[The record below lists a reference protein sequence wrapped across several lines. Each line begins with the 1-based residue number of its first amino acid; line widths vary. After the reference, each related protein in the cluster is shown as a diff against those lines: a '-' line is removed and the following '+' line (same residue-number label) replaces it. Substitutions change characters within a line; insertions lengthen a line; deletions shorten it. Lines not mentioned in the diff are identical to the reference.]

1 MTFMLRFTLQAF
13 CALALAAVMPAASAQ
28 SYPVK
33 PVRFVVPY
41 PPGGP
46 TDILGRAVAQ
56 ALSESLG
63 QSVIVDNKPG
73 ASGMIGAEQV
83 AKAAPDGYTILVNA
97 SIHVINPSLYSKTS
111 FDAMKDFVPVSQI
124 ASVPL
129 ILVVGQSVPANSV
142 KELIALAKAS
152 PGKLTF
158 ASSSVGAAPHLAGEL
173 LKRMAGVDIVHVPYK
188 GSGPA
193 TADLIGGHVTM
204 MIDSMPSS
212 ISHVKAGKLK
222 VLGVSTAKRISA
234 LPDTPT
240 IAESGLPGFDIA
252 TWYGVWAPA
261 GTSKEIVN
269 RLSGE
274 IAKAL
279 KRADLK
285 ERLAGLGAEPVGSTP
300 AEFAAYC
307 ESEFKR
313 WGRVVKES
321 GAKLD

>member
-1 MTFMLRFTLQAF
+1 MKSMLRFTLQAF
-13 CALALAAVMPAASAQ
+13 CALALAAFTPAASAQ

-56 ALSESLG
+56 ALGESVG
-63 QSVIVDNKPG
+63 QPVIVDNKPG

-212 ISHVKAGKLK
+212 IAHVKAGKLK

-261 GTSKEIVN
+261 GTPKEIVN

>member
-1 MTFMLRFTLQAF
+1 MKSMLRFTLQAF
-13 CALALAAVMPAASAQ
+13 CALAFAAVMPAASAQ
-28 SYPVK
+28 LYPVK

-56 ALSESLG
+56 ALTESLG
-63 QSVIVDNKPG
+63 QPVIVDNKPG

-152 PGKLTF
+152 PGRLTF

-307 ESEFKR
+307 ESEFRR

>member
-1 MTFMLRFTLQAF
+1 MLVWIFRLFA
-13 CALALAAVMPAASAQ
+13 ALAILLAADGALAQ
-28 SYPVK
+28 AYPSK

-56 ALSESLG
+56 ALTESLG
-63 QSVIVDNKPG
+63 QPVVVENKPG

-83 AKAAPDGYTILVNA
+83 AKAAPDGYTLLVNA
-97 SIHVINPSLYSKTS
+97 SIHVINPSLFSKTT
-111 FDAMKDFVPVSQI
+111 FDAMHDFAPVTQI

-129 ILVVGQSVPANSV
+129 ILVVGQPVQANSV
-142 KELIALAKAS
+142 KDLIALAKAN

-173 LKRMAGVDIVHVPYK
+173 LKRMAGIDIVHVPYK

-193 TADLIGGHVTM
+193 TTDLIGGHVTM

-212 ISHVKAGKLK
+212 IAHVKAGKLK
-222 VLGVSTAKRISA
+222 VLGVSTAKRTPT

-240 IAESGLPGFDIA
+240 IAETVPGFDIA

-261 GTSKEIVN
+261 KTPKEIVS
-269 RLSGE
+269 RVSGE
-274 IAKAL
+274 IAKSL
-279 KRADLK
+279 KRADMK
-285 ERLAGLGAEPVGSTP
+285 ERLAGLGAAAVGSTP
-300 AEFAAYC
+300 AEFAGYC
-307 ESEFKR
+307 ESEFRR
-313 WGRVVKES
+313 WAKVVKDS

>member
-1 MTFMLRFTLQAF
+1 MRVRIVRLLA
-13 CALALAAVMPAASAQ
+13 ALAFATTALGALAQ
-28 SYPVK
+28 TYPSK
-33 PVRFVVPY
+33 PIRFVVPY

-56 ALSESLG
+56 ALTQSLG
-63 QSVIVDNKPG
+63 QPVVVENKPG

-83 AKAAPDGYTILVNA
+83 AKAAPDGYTLLVNA
-97 SIHVINPSLYSKTS
+97 SIHVINPSLFSKPT
-111 FDAMKDFVPVSQI
+111 FDAMHDFAPVTQI

-129 ILVVGQSVPANSV
+129 ILVVGQPVQANSV
-142 KELIALAKAS
+142 KELIALAKAN

-173 LKRMAGVDIVHVPYK
+173 LKRMAGIDIVHVPYK

-193 TADLIGGHVTM
+193 TTDLIGGHVTM

-212 ISHVKAGKLK
+212 IAHVKSGKLK
-222 VLGVSTAKRISA
+222 VLGVSTAKRVPA
-234 LPDTPT
+234 LPDVPT
-240 IAESGLPGFDIA
+240 IAETVPGFDIA

-261 GTSKEIVN
+261 KTPKEIVN
-269 RLSGE
+269 KVSGE
-274 IAKAL
+274 IAKSL
-279 KRADLK
+279 KRADLS
-285 ERLAGLGAEPVGSTP
+285 ERLAGLGAEGVGSTP

-307 ESEFKR
+307 ESEFRR
-313 WGRVVKES
+313 WAKVVKDS

>member
-1 MTFMLRFTLQAF
+1 MRIWIFRLLAAF
-13 CALALAAVMPAASAQ
+13 AVLLAADGALAQA
-28 SYPVK
+28 YPSK
-33 PVRFVVPY
+33 PIRFVVPY

-56 ALSESLG
+56 ALTESMG
-63 QSVIVDNKPG
+63 QTVVVENKPG

-83 AKAAPDGYTILVNA
+83 AKATPDGYTILVNA
-97 SIHVINPSLYSKTS
+97 SIHVINPSLFSKTT
-111 FDAMKDFVPVSQI
+111 FDAMKDFEPVTQI
-124 ASVPL
+124 ATVPL

-152 PGKLTF
+152 PGKLAF
-158 ASSSVGAAPHLAGEL
+158 ASSSIGAAPHLAGEL
-173 LKRMAGVDIVHVPYK
+173 LKRMAGIDIVHVPYK

-193 TADLIGGHVTM
+193 TSDLIGGHVTM

-212 ISHVKAGKLK
+212 IAHVKAGKLK
-222 VLGVSTAKRISA
+222 VLGVSTAKRVPA
-234 LPDTPT
+234 LPDVPT

-261 GTSKEIVN
+261 KTPKEIV
-269 RLSGE
+269 SKVSTE
-274 IAKAL
+274 IAKGL
-279 KRADLK
+279 KRADMK
-285 ERLAGLGAEPVGSTP
+285 ERLAGLGAEGVGSTP

-307 ESEFKR
+307 ESEFQR
-313 WGRVVKES
+313 WAKVVKDS

>member
-1 MTFMLRFTLQAF
+1 MFGWMIRWAA
-13 CALALAAVMPAASAQ
+13 ALAIATTAFGALAQV
-28 SYPVK
+28 YPSK
-33 PVRFVVPY
+33 PIRFVVPY

-56 ALSESLG
+56 ALTESLG
-63 QSVIVDNKPG
+63 QTVVVENKPG

-83 AKAAPDGYTILVNA
+83 AKAAPDGYTLLVNA
-97 SIHVINPSLYSKTS
+97 SIHVINPSLFSKPT
-111 FDAMKDFVPVSQI
+111 FDAMQDFAPVTQI

-129 ILVVGQSVPANSV
+129 ILVVGQPVPANSV
-142 KELIALAKAS
+142 KELIALAKAN
-152 PGKLTF
+152 PGKLSF

-173 LKRMAGVDIVHVPYK
+173 LKRMAGIDIVHVPYK

-193 TADLIGGHVTM
+193 TTDLIGGHVTM

-212 ISHVKAGKLK
+212 IAHVKSGKLK
-222 VLGVSTAKRISA
+222 VLGVSTAKRTPA

-261 GTSKEIVN
+261 KTPKEIVS
-269 RLSGE
+269 RMSSE
-274 IAKAL
+274 IAKGL
-279 KRADLK
+279 KRADMK
-285 ERLAGLGAEPVGSTP
+285 ERLAGLGAEGVGSTP

-307 ESEFKR
+307 ESEFRR
-313 WGRVVKES
+313 WAKVVKDS

>member
-1 MTFMLRFTLQAF
+1 MLLWTVRLLAAF
-13 CALALAAVMPAASAQ
+13 AFLLAGDSALAQP
-28 SYPVK
+28 YPSK
-33 PVRFVVPY
+33 PIRFVVPY

-56 ALSESLG
+56 ALTESLG
-63 QSVIVDNKPG
+63 QTVVVENKPG

-97 SIHVINPSLYSKTS
+97 SIHVINPSLYSKTT
-111 FDAMKDFVPVSQI
+111 FDAMHDFAPVTQI

-129 ILVVGQSVPANSV
+129 ILVVGQPVKANSV
-142 KELIALAKAS
+142 RELIALAKAS

-173 LKRMAGVDIVHVPYK
+173 LKRMAGIDIVHVPYK

-193 TADLIGGHVTM
+193 TTDLIGGHVTM

-212 ISHVKAGKLK
+212 IAHVKSGKLK
-222 VLGVSTAKRISA
+222 VLGVSTAKRVPA
-234 LPDTPT
+234 LPDVPT

-252 TWYGVWAPA
+252 TWYGVWAPVK
-261 GTSKEIVN
+261 TPKEIV
-269 RLSGE
+269 SKVSSE
-274 IAKAL
+274 IATAL
-279 KRADLK
+279 KRPDLK
-285 ERLAGLGAEPVGSTP
+285 ERLAGLGAEGVGSTP

-313 WGRVVKES
+313 WAKVVKDS

>member
-1 MTFMLRFTLQAF
+1 MLIWIFRLLAVFSILLAADG
-13 CALALAAVMPAASAQ
+13 ALAQA
-28 SYPVK
+28 YPSK
-33 PVRFVVPY
+33 PIRFVVPY

-56 ALSESLG
+56 ALTESLG
-63 QSVIVDNKPG
+63 QTVVVENKPG

-97 SIHVINPSLYSKTS
+97 SIHVINPSLYSKTT
-111 FDAMKDFVPVSQI
+111 FDAMQDFAPVTQI

-129 ILVVGQSVPANSV
+129 ILVVGQPVRANSV

-173 LKRMAGVDIVHVPYK
+173 LKRMAGIDIVHVPYK

-193 TADLIGGHVTM
+193 TTDLIGGHVTM
-204 MIDSMPSS
+204 MMDSMPSS
-212 ISHVKAGKLK
+212 IAHVKSGKLK
-222 VLGVSTAKRISA
+222 VLGVSTAKRTPS
-234 LPDTPT
+234 LPDVPT
-240 IAESGLPGFDIA
+240 IAESLPGFDIA

-261 GTSKEIVN
+261 KTPKEIV
-269 RLSGE
+269 SKVSSE
-274 IAKAL
+274 IANVL
-279 KRADLK
+279 KRADMK
-285 ERLAGLGAEPVGSTP
+285 ERLAGLGAEGVGSTP

-307 ESEFKR
+307 ESEYRR
-313 WGRVVKES
+313 WAKVVKDS

>member
-1 MTFMLRFTLQAF
+1 MRIWIVRLLAVFGILLGADG
-13 CALALAAVMPAASAQ
+13 ALAQA
-28 SYPVK
+28 YPSK
-33 PVRFVVPY
+33 PIRFVIPY

-56 ALSESLG
+56 ALTESMG
-63 QSVIVDNKPG
+63 HTVVVENKPG

-97 SIHVINPSLYSKTS
+97 SIHVINPSLVSKTT
-111 FDAMKDFVPVSQI
+111 FDAMKDFEPVTQI
-124 ASVPL
+124 ATVPL
-129 ILVVGQSVPANSV
+129 ILVVGQSVQANSV
-142 KELIALAKAS
+142 KDLIALAKAS

-158 ASSSVGAAPHLAGEL
+158 ASSSIGAAPHLAGEL
-173 LKRMAGVDIVHVPYK
+173 MKRMAGIDIVHVPYK

-193 TADLIGGHVTM
+193 TTDLIGGHVTM

-212 ISHVKAGKLK
+212 IAHVKSGKLK
-222 VLGVSTAKRISA
+222 VLGVSTAKRVPA
-234 LPDTPT
+234 LPDVPT

-261 GTSKEIVN
+261 KTPKEIV
-269 RLSGE
+269 SKVSAE
-274 IAKAL
+274 IAKGL
-279 KRADLK
+279 KRPDMK
-285 ERLAGLGAEPVGSTP
+285 ERLAGLGAEGVGSTP

-307 ESEFKR
+307 DLEFKR
-313 WGRVVKES
+313 WAKVVKDS

>member
-1 MTFMLRFTLQAF
+1 MLIWIVRVLAVFSTLLAADG
-13 CALALAAVMPAASAQ
+13 ALAQA
-28 SYPVK
+28 YPSK
-33 PVRFVVPY
+33 PIRFVVPY

-56 ALSESLG
+56 TLTESLG
-63 QSVIVDNKPG
+63 QTVVVENKPG

-83 AKAAPDGYTILVNA
+83 AKAAPDGYTLLVNA
-97 SIHVINPSLYSKTS
+97 SIHVINPSLFSKPT
-111 FDAMKDFVPVSQI
+111 FDAMQDFAPVTQI

-129 ILVVGQSVPANSV
+129 ILVVGQSVQANSV

-173 LKRMAGVDIVHVPYK
+173 LKRMAGIDIVHVPYK

-193 TADLIGGHVTM
+193 MTDLIGGHVTM

-212 ISHVKAGKLK
+212 IPHVKSGKLK
-222 VLGVSTAKRISA
+222 VLGVSTAKRTPS

-240 IAESGLPGFDIA
+240 IAESLPGFDIA

-261 GTSKEIVN
+261 KTPKEIVS
-269 RLSGE
+269 RVSAE
-274 IAKAL
+274 IAKGL
-279 KRADLK
+279 KRADMR
-285 ERLAGLGAEPVGSTP
+285 ERLAGLGAEGVGSTP

-307 ESEFKR
+307 ESEFRR
-313 WGRVVKES
+313 WAKVVKDS

>member
-1 MTFMLRFTLQAF
+1 MSVRIVRLLA
-13 CALALAAVMPAASAQ
+13 ALALATTALGALAQ
-28 SYPVK
+28 AYPSK
-33 PVRFVVPY
+33 PIRFVVPY

-56 ALSESLG
+56 ALTQSLG
-63 QSVIVDNKPG
+63 QPVVVENKPG

-83 AKAAPDGYTILVNA
+83 AKAAPDGYTLLVNA
-97 SIHVINPSLYSKTS
+97 SIHVINPSLFSKTT
-111 FDAMKDFVPVSQI
+111 FDAMHDFAPVTQI

-129 ILVVGQSVPANSV
+129 ILVVGQPVQANSV
-142 KELIALAKAS
+142 KELIALAKAN

-173 LKRMAGVDIVHVPYK
+173 LKRMAGIDIVHVPYK

-193 TADLIGGHVTM
+193 TTDLIGGHVTM

-212 ISHVKAGKLK
+212 IGHVKSGKLK
-222 VLGVSTAKRISA
+222 VLGVSTARRTPA

-240 IAESGLPGFDIA
+240 IAETVPGFDIA

-261 GTSKEIVN
+261 KTPKEIVN
-269 RLSGE
+269 KVSSE
-274 IAKAL
+274 IAKSL
-279 KRADLK
+279 KRADLS
-285 ERLAGLGAEPVGSTP
+285 ERLAGLGAEGVGSTP

-307 ESEFKR
+307 ESEFRR
-313 WGRVVKES
+313 WAKVVKDS

>member
-1 MTFMLRFTLQAF
+1 MLIRIFRLLA
-13 CALALAAVMPAASAQ
+13 ALAFLLAAEGTLAQ
-28 SYPVK
+28 AYPSK
-33 PVRFVVPY
+33 PIRFVVPY

-56 ALSESLG
+56 ALTESLG
-63 QSVIVDNKPG
+63 QTVVVENKPG

-83 AKAAPDGYTILVNA
+83 AKAAPDGYTLLVNA
-97 SIHVINPSLYSKTS
+97 SIHVINPSLFSKTT
-111 FDAMKDFVPVSQI
+111 FDAMHDFAPVTQI

-129 ILVVGQSVPANSV
+129 ILVVGQPVQANSV
-142 KELIALAKAS
+142 KDLIALAKAS

-173 LKRMAGVDIVHVPYK
+173 LKRMAGIDIVHVPYK

-193 TADLIGGHVTM
+193 ITDLIGGHVTM

-212 ISHVKAGKLK
+212 IAHVKAGKLK
-222 VLGVSTAKRISA
+222 VLGVSTAKRTPT

-240 IAESGLPGFDIA
+240 IAETIPGFDIA

-261 GTSKEIVN
+261 KTPKEIVS
-269 RLSGE
+269 RVSGE
-274 IAKAL
+274 IAKSL
-279 KRADLK
+279 QRADMK
-285 ERLAGLGAEPVGSTP
+285 ERLAGLGAEAVGSTP

-307 ESEFKR
+307 ESEFRR
-313 WGRVVKES
+313 WAKVVKDS

>member
-1 MTFMLRFTLQAF
+1 MLLWTVRLLAAF
-13 CALALAAVMPAASAQ
+13 AFLLAADSALAQP
-28 SYPVK
+28 YPSK
-33 PVRFVVPY
+33 PIRFVVPY

-56 ALSESLG
+56 ALTESLG
-63 QSVIVDNKPG
+63 QTVVVENKPG

-97 SIHVINPSLYSKTS
+97 SIHVINPSLYSKTT
-111 FDAMKDFVPVSQI
+111 FDAMHDFAPVTQI

-129 ILVVGQSVPANSV
+129 ILVVGQPVKANSV
-142 KELIALAKAS
+142 RELIALAKAS

-173 LKRMAGVDIVHVPYK
+173 LKRMAGIDIVHVPYK

-193 TADLIGGHVTM
+193 TTDLIGGHVTM

-212 ISHVKAGKLK
+212 IAHVKSGKLK
-222 VLGVSTAKRISA
+222 VLGVSTAKRVPA
-234 LPDTPT
+234 LPDVPT

-261 GTSKEIVN
+261 KTPKEIV
-269 RLSGE
+269 SKVSSE
-274 IAKAL
+274 IANAL
-279 KRADLK
+279 KRPDLK
-285 ERLAGLGAEPVGSTP
+285 ERLAGLGAEGVGSTP

-313 WGRVVKES
+313 WAKVVKDS

>member
-1 MTFMLRFTLQAF
+1 MSGWIIRLLT
-13 CALALAAVMPAASAQ
+13 ALAFATTALGALAQA
-28 SYPVK
+28 YPSK
-33 PVRFVVPY
+33 PIRFVVPY

-56 ALSESLG
+56 ALTQSLG
-63 QSVIVDNKPG
+63 QPVVVENKPG

-83 AKAAPDGYTILVNA
+83 AKAAPDGYTLLVNA
-97 SIHVINPSLYSKTS
+97 SIHVINPSLFSKTT
-111 FDAMKDFVPVSQI
+111 FDAMHDFAPVTQI

-129 ILVVGQSVPANSV
+129 ILVVGQPVQANSV
-142 KELIALAKAS
+142 KELIALAKAN

-173 LKRMAGVDIVHVPYK
+173 LKRMAGIDIVHVPYK

-193 TADLIGGHVTM
+193 TTDLIGGHVTM
-204 MIDSMPSS
+204 MIDSVPSS
-212 ISHVKAGKLK
+212 IAHVKSGKLK
-222 VLGVSTAKRISA
+222 VLGVSTARRTPA

-240 IAESGLPGFDIA
+240 IAETVPGFDIA

-261 GTSKEIVN
+261 KTPKEIVN
-269 RLSGE
+269 KVSSE
-274 IAKAL
+274 IAKSL
-279 KRADLK
+279 KRADLS
-285 ERLAGLGAEPVGSTP
+285 ERLAGLGAEGVGSTP

-307 ESEFKR
+307 ESEFRR
-313 WGRVVKES
+313 WAKVVKDS